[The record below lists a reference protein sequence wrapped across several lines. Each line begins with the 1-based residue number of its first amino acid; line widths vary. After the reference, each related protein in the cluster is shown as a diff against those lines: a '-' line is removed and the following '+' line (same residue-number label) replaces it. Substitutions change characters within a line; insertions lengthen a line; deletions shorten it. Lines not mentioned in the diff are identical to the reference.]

1 MAVLRN
7 EDGVITHVTK
17 HFNGI
22 PYYISKR
29 DSEMVDWEGITVE
42 QLRKSIKDCNLAD
55 TLLRILNYDE
65 DPLKVRLDIFKD
77 LGLLKDPIV
86 KR

>member
-1 MAVLRN
+1 
-7 EDGVITHVTK
+7 
-17 HFNGI
+17 
-22 PYYISKR
+22 
-29 DSEMVDWEGITVE
+29 MVDWEGITVE